1 LASAS
6 VNVSGAQFTPSL
18 ALTLGSVGSP
28 GSFSGGAVSGRNVT
42 DIGKDAMFLVKRHDK
57 SGRTHSSPGTA
68 EYFDV
73 TKNTH
78 ITVGNNTMP
87 IRALWRIYGDNLCP
101 APLMSLLKGN
111 ARFRCCDQAHDPDHC
126 SLFSPAHQ
134 LPPFSGPSHAISW
147 DKCRHHSGQ
156 PLKRGRDSE
165 VEGGEDARAVIDRAA
180 DKEQKKKKT
189 SKKTSKKRK

>member
-1 LASAS
+1 MSGK
-6 VNVSGAQFTPSL
+6 NVA
-18 ALTLGSVGSP
+18 
-28 GSFSGGAVSGRNVT
+28 
-42 DIGKDAMFLVKRHDK
+42 DIGKDALFLVKRHDK
-57 SGRTHSSPGTA
+57 SGRTHSPESA

-73 TKNTH
+73 SKNTH

-180 DKEQKKKKT
+180 DKKQKKKKT